1 MATLRRSSRRSFR
14 SSLRPSA
21 LGVLALLA
29 VVLAACGGGGGPGGG
44 TAAQL
49 KIMVINLSADD
60 IKVSLAGGAP
70 KTVDYCDFKEVDFPL
85 SVPFQLSVAGKP
97 VLDSATIKGGVPGDG
112 EIDVLTELT
121 IDKSGAAKITR
132 NPYNGRD
139 LTGPSRLYVNSAC
152 AKPR

>member
-1 MATLRRSSRRSFR
+1 MTILRRSSRRPLR
-14 SSLRPSA
+14 SLLRPST
-21 LGVLALLA
+21 LGVLGLVL
-29 VVLAACGGGGGPGGG
+29 VLAACGGGGGSGGG
-44 TAAQL
+44 AAAQL
-49 KIMVINLSADD
+49 KIMAINLSADD
-60 IKVSLAGGAP
+60 VKLSVAGSPAQ
-70 KTVDYCDFKEVDFPL
+70 TVGYCDFKEVDFPL
-85 SVPFQLSVAGKP
+85 SVPFQLSAAGKP

-121 IDKSGAAKITR
+121 IDKSGAATITR